1 MGVADVLANAGKV
14 ARRRPD
20 RPIGNLVKLLGLSLD
35 GLAVRRIAELA
46 AARAWPKAVT
56 AVKAKT
62 PMKATR
68 MAATTQMAILP
79 PRRRPCLASRS
90 RRAERY
96 FWSATRGPLLAGAGS
111 GVDAKKLS
119 AESSGL
125 KCAPWMGV
133 SLMGSSI
140 LETSEGINERK

>member
-1 MGVADVLANAGKV
+1 MSAETADF
-14 ARRRPD
+14 
-20 RPIGNLVKLLGLSLD
+20 
-35 GLAVRRIAELA
+35 AEPA
-46 AARAWPKAVT
+46 TARAWPRAVT

-68 MAATTQMAILP
+68 IAATTQMAILP

-96 FWSATRGPLLAGAGS
+96 FSSATRGAVLAGS
-111 GVDAKKLS
+111 GVEAKKLS

-125 KCAPWMGV
+125 KCAPLMGV

-140 LETSEGINERK
+140 LEVSEGINERKYTWNQVYFMTGRKAQT